1 MSQLPSLP
9 LVQRVGEWVT
19 GEVLTTPLWTWR
31 YGSQLPTQFADLPSN
46 SSTGIFINNKA
57 MYSSQVRV
65 GRILSCSWDESS
77 GFHSSFSLLYQG
89 VMKVHLDLWTHVW
102 PPWPTFFNLVPMAFP
117 HIDSHWHL
125 DYGAQKPAFEK
136 FSSQWCFSSFNI
148 NESFSVCSSDRK
160 LGNEMTSSTSK
171 RKFWGYNLE
180 SLNYVPLSI
189 FLEIGPPNNSWCAS
203 QVLFTYSVT
212 WAFHWMHR
220 LKHEQILMCV
230 HE

>member
-1 MSQLPSLP
+1 MGRIFRIPFFFLHP
-9 LVQRVGEWVT
+9 LSRGDE
-19 GEVLTTPLWTWR
+19 GAFGSMDPCLTTMTHFL
-31 YGSQLPTQFADLPSN
+31 QFGTNGL
-46 SSTGIFINNKA
+46 ST
-57 MYSSQVRV
+57 YR
-65 GRILSCSWDESS
+65 
-77 GFHSSFSLLYQG
+77 FSL
-89 VMKVHLDLWTHVW
+89 
-102 PPWPTFFNLVPMAFP
+102 TF
-117 HIDSHWHL
+117 I

-136 FSSQWCFSSFNI
+136 FSSKWCFSSFNI

-212 WAFHWMHR
+212 RAFHWMHR

>member
-9 LVQRVGEWVT
+9 LVQRVGGWVT

-77 GFHSSFSLLYQG
+77 GFHSSFSILYQR
-89 VMKVHLDLWTHVW
+89 VMKAHLDLWTHVW

-117 HIDSHWHL
+117 RIDSHWHL

-136 FSSQWCFSSFNI
+136 FPPNGAFLAS
-148 NESFSVCSSDRK
+148 
-160 LGNEMTSSTSK
+160 TSSHFQFVLQTGNLVM
-171 RKFWGYNLE
+171 RWPAPPANGNFWGYIWN
-180 SLNYVPLSI
+180 PWI
-189 FLEIGPPNNSWCAS
+189 MFLY
-203 QVLFTYSVT
+203 LFFGNWSP
-212 WAFHWMHR
+212 
-220 LKHEQILMCV
+220 K
-230 HE
+230 